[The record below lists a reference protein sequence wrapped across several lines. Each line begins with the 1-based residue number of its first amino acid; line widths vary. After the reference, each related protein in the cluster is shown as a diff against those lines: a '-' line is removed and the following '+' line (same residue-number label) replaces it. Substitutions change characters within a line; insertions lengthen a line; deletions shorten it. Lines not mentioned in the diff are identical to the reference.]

1 MNDAKEHLRYRVADA
16 EKDFRMSYSETNS
29 VWVIGHKN
37 PDTDSICAAIAYAA
51 LKNETER
58 EHYEPKRAGAMN
70 GETTYVLNYFGV
82 EPPEQIYD
90 VGAQVKDINIRRT
103 AGVRDGITLKKA
115 WELMQTERVVT
126 LPVVNENRKLIGV
139 ISNNDIAMCY
149 MEVSNLESLSQA
161 RPRYRNIIETLNG
174 TLLTGNE
181 HGIFM
186 HGKVEVA
193 AGNKER
199 VEEYIEK
206 DDLVILGDREE
217 MQRRS
222 LELDVSC
229 MVICGGSQVS
239 SEMLEM
245 AKRRDC
251 VLISTP
257 YDTFTTAR
265 LINQSMPIKSIM
277 SKKGLVTFE
286 LEDYVD
292 DIREVMSKERHRD
305 FPVLDSDG
313 DYVGMISR
321 RNLLNMQKKRVV
333 LVDHNEKTQAV
344 DGIAGAE
351 ILEIIDHHRL
361 GSLETM
367 SPVFFRNQPLGS
379 TSSIIWK
386 MYQEKGVEV
395 DKKIAGLL
403 CAAIIS
409 DTLMFRSPT
418 CTAFDKEAA
427 QELAAIAGIDIQTFA
442 SNMFRAG
449 SDFSKKSIE
458 EICYLDFK
466 TFSAEKINF
475 GVSQI
480 SAMSALDL
488 EDVKQRVQDYLDTM
502 LMERKLD
509 MVFVMLTNIVME
521 QSEVLCAGE
530 GARRVLEQAFRDA
543 REGGE
548 EVLLRGVVSRKK
560 QFIPELIGA
569 MQEM

>member
-1 MNDAKEHLRYRVADA
+1 MNYQ
-16 EKDFRMSYSETNS
+16 ETNS
-29 VWVIGHKN
+29 VWIIGHKN
-37 PDTDSICAAIAYAA
+37 PDADSICAAIAYAA
-51 LKNETER
+51 LKNQTDR
-58 EHYEPKRAGAMN
+58 EQYVPKRAGSMN
-70 GETTYVLNYFGV
+70 GETQYVLDYFGV
-82 EPPEQIYD
+82 EAPEEVSD

-103 AGVRDGITLKKA
+103 AGVREGITLKKA

-126 LPVVNENRKLIGV
+126 LPIVNESRKLVGL

-149 MEVSNLESLSQA
+149 MEVSNQESLSQA
-161 RPRYRNIIETLNG
+161 RPRYHNIIETLNG

-193 AGNKER
+193 AGNRER
-199 VEEYIEK
+199 VEEYIAK

-217 MQRRS
+217 MQVRS

-229 MVICGGSQVS
+229 MIICGGSQVS
-239 SEMLEM
+239 KQVLDM
-245 AKRRDC
+245 AASRDC

-265 LINQSMPIKSIM
+265 LINQSMPIRSIM
-277 SKKGLVTFE
+277 TRNNLITFE
-286 LEDYVD
+286 LDDYVE

-305 FPVLDSDG
+305 FPVLDENG

-321 RNLLNMQKKRVV
+321 RNLLNMQKKRVI

-344 DGIAGAE
+344 DGISGAE
-351 ILEIIDHHRL
+351 ILEIIDHHRI
-361 GSLETM
+361 GSLETI

-379 TSSIIWK
+379 TSSIIWS
-386 MYQEKGVEV
+386 MYQEKGIEV
-395 DKKIAGLL
+395 DPKIAGLL

-418 CTAFDKEAA
+418 CTQFDQMAA
-427 QELAAIAGIDIQTFA
+427 QTLAQIAGIDIETFA

-449 SDFSKKSIE
+449 SDFSKKTIQ

-466 TFSAEKINF
+466 TFTAEKVTF

-488 EDVKQRVQDYLDTM
+488 EEVKRRMQEYLDTM
-502 LMERKLD
+502 LLERKLD
-509 MVFVMLTNIVME
+509 MVFIMLTNIVQE
-521 QSEVLCAGE
+521 QSEILCAGE
-530 GARRVLEQAFRDA
+530 GAARILSQAFTNAEIEDN
-543 REGGE
+543 ET
-548 EVLLRGVVSRKK
+548 LLKGVISRKK
-560 QFIPELIGA
+560 QFIPELIRA
-569 MQEM
+569 LQES

>member
-1 MNDAKEHLRYRVADA
+1 MNYQG
-16 EKDFRMSYSETNS
+16 TNS
-29 VWVIGHKN
+29 VWIIGHKN

-51 LKNETER
+51 LKNQTER
-58 EHYEPKRAGAMN
+58 EQYVPKRAGAMN
-70 GETTYVLNYFGV
+70 GETQYVLDYFGV
-82 EPPEQIYD
+82 EAPEEVYD

-126 LPVVNENRKLIGV
+126 LPIVNESRKLVGL

-149 MEVSNLESLSQA
+149 MEVSNQESLSQA
-161 RPRYRNIIETLNG
+161 RPRYHNIIETLNG

-193 AGNKER
+193 AGNRER
-199 VEEYIEK
+199 VEEYIAK
-206 DDLVILGDREE
+206 DDLVILGDRDE
-217 MQRRS
+217 MQVRS

-229 MVICGGSQVS
+229 MIICGGSQVS
-239 SEMLEM
+239 KQILEM
-245 AKRRDC
+245 AKSRDC

-265 LINQSMPIKSIM
+265 LINQSMPIRSIM
-277 SKKGLVTFE
+277 TRNNLVTFE
-286 LEDYVD
+286 LDDYVD

-305 FPVLDSDG
+305 FPVLDENG

-321 RNLLNMQKKRVV
+321 RNLLSMQKKRVI

-344 DGIAGAE
+344 DGISGAE

-379 TSSIIWK
+379 TSSIIWS
-386 MYQEKGVEV
+386 MYQEKGIEV
-395 DKKIAGLL
+395 DPKIAGLL

-418 CTAFDKEAA
+418 CTQYDREAA
-427 QELAAIAGIDIQTFA
+427 QTLAQIAGIDIETFA

-449 SDFSKKSIE
+449 SDFSKKTIE

-466 TFSAEKINF
+466 TFTAEKITF

-488 EDVKQRVQDYLDTM
+488 ADVKSRVQEYLDTM
-502 LMERKLD
+502 LLERKLD
-509 MVFVMLTNIVME
+509 MVFIMLTDIVQE
-521 QSEVLCAGE
+521 QSQILCAGE
-530 GARRVLEQAFRDA
+530 GAARILAQAFVRA
-543 REGGE
+543 QVE
-548 EVLLRGVVSRKK
+548 ENETLLKGVVSRKK
-560 QFIPELIGA
+560 QFIPELIRA
-569 MQEM
+569 LQES

>member
-1 MNDAKEHLRYRVADA
+1 MNYQ
-16 EKDFRMSYSETNS
+16 ETNS
-29 VWVIGHKN
+29 VWIIGHKN
-37 PDTDSICAAIAYAA
+37 PDADSICAAIAYAA
-51 LKNETER
+51 LKNQTDR
-58 EHYEPKRAGAMN
+58 EQYVPKRAGSMN
-70 GETTYVLNYFGV
+70 GETQYVLDYFGV
-82 EPPEQIYD
+82 EAPEEVSD

-103 AGVRDGITLKKA
+103 AGVREGITLKKA

-126 LPVVNENRKLIGV
+126 LPIVNESRKLAGL

-149 MEVSNLESLSQA
+149 MEVSNQESLSQA
-161 RPRYRNIIETLNG
+161 RPRYHNIIETLNG

-193 AGNKER
+193 AGNRER
-199 VEEYIEK
+199 VEEYIAK

-217 MQRRS
+217 MQVRS

-229 MVICGGSQVS
+229 MIICGGSQVS
-239 SEMLEM
+239 KQILDM
-245 AKRRDC
+245 AASRDC

-265 LINQSMPIKSIM
+265 LINQSMPIRSIM
-277 SKKGLVTFE
+277 TKNNLITFE
-286 LEDYVD
+286 LDDYVE

-305 FPVLDSDG
+305 FPVLDENG

-321 RNLLNMQKKRVV
+321 RNLLNMQKKRVI

-344 DGIAGAE
+344 DGISGAE
-351 ILEIIDHHRL
+351 ILEIIDHHRI
-361 GSLETM
+361 GSLETI

-379 TSSIIWK
+379 TSSIIWS
-386 MYQEKGVEV
+386 MYQEKGIEV
-395 DKKIAGLL
+395 DPKIAGLL

-418 CTAFDKEAA
+418 CTQFDQMAA
-427 QELAAIAGIDIQTFA
+427 QTLAQIAGIDIETFA

-449 SDFSKKSIE
+449 SDFSKKTIQ

-466 TFSAEKINF
+466 TFTAEKVTF

-488 EDVKQRVQDYLDTM
+488 EEVKRRMQEYLDTM
-502 LMERKLD
+502 LLERKLD
-509 MVFVMLTNIVME
+509 MVFIMLTNIVQE
-521 QSEVLCAGE
+521 QSEILCAGE
-530 GARRVLEQAFRDA
+530 GAARILSQAFANAEIEDN
-543 REGGE
+543 ET
-548 EVLLRGVVSRKK
+548 LLKGVISRKK
-560 QFIPELIGA
+560 QFIPELIRA
-569 MQEM
+569 LQES

>member
-1 MNDAKEHLRYRVADA
+1 MNYQG
-16 EKDFRMSYSETNS
+16 TNS
-29 VWVIGHKN
+29 VWIIGHKN

-51 LKNETER
+51 LKNQTER
-58 EHYEPKRAGAMN
+58 EQYVPKRAGAMN
-70 GETTYVLNYFGV
+70 GETQYVLDYFGV
-82 EPPEQIYD
+82 DAPEEVSD

-126 LPVVNENRKLIGV
+126 LPVVNESRKLSGL

-149 MEVSNLESLSQA
+149 MEVSNQESLSQA
-161 RPRYRNIIETLNG
+161 RPRYHNIIETLNG

-193 AGNKER
+193 AGNRER
-199 VEEYIEK
+199 VEEYIAK

-217 MQRRS
+217 MQVRS
-222 LELDVSC
+222 LELDASC
-229 MVICGGSQVS
+229 MIICGGSQVS
-239 SEMLEM
+239 KQVLEM
-245 AKRRDC
+245 AKSRDC

-265 LINQSMPIKSIM
+265 LINQSMPIRSIM
-277 SKKGLVTFE
+277 TKNDLITFE
-286 LEDYVD
+286 LDDYVE

-305 FPVLDSDG
+305 FPVLDENG

-321 RNLLNMQKKRVV
+321 RNLLNMQKKRVI

-344 DGIAGAE
+344 DGISGAE
-351 ILEIIDHHRL
+351 ILEIIDHHRI
-361 GSLETM
+361 GSLETI
-367 SPVFFRNQPLGS
+367 SSVFFRNQPLGS
-379 TSSIIWK
+379 TSSIIWS
-386 MYQEKGVEV
+386 MYQEKGIEV
-395 DKKIAGLL
+395 DPQIAGLL

-418 CTAFDKEAA
+418 CTQLDQMAA
-427 QELAAIAGIDIQTFA
+427 QTLAQIAGIDIETFA

-449 SDFSKKSIE
+449 SDFSKKTIQ

-466 TFSAEKINF
+466 TFTAEKVTF

-488 EDVKQRVQDYLDTM
+488 EEVKRRMQEYLDTM
-502 LMERKLD
+502 LLERKLD
-509 MVFVMLTNIVME
+509 MVFIMLTNIVQE
-521 QSEVLCAGE
+521 QSEILCAGE
-530 GARRVLEQAFRDA
+530 GAGKILAQAFPNAQVD
-543 REGGE
+543 EDE
-548 EVLLRGVVSRKK
+548 TLLKGVVSRKK
-560 QFIPELIGA
+560 QFIPELIRA
-569 MQEM
+569 LQES

>member
-1 MNDAKEHLRYRVADA
+1 MNYQ
-16 EKDFRMSYSETNS
+16 ETNS
-29 VWVIGHKN
+29 VWIIGHKN
-37 PDTDSICAAIAYAA
+37 PDADSICAAIAYAA
-51 LKNETER
+51 LKNQTDR
-58 EHYEPKRAGAMN
+58 EHYVPKRAGSMN
-70 GETTYVLNYFGV
+70 GETQYVLDYFGV
-82 EPPEQIYD
+82 EAPEEVSD

-103 AGVRDGITLKKA
+103 AGVREGITLKKA

-126 LPVVNENRKLIGV
+126 LPIVNESRKLVGL

-149 MEVSNLESLSQA
+149 MEVSNQESLSQA
-161 RPRYRNIIETLNG
+161 RPRYHNIIETLNG

-193 AGNKER
+193 AGNRER
-199 VEEYIEK
+199 VEEYIAK

-217 MQRRS
+217 MQVRS

-229 MVICGGSQVS
+229 MIICGGSQVS
-239 SEMLEM
+239 KQVLDM
-245 AKRRDC
+245 AASRDC

-265 LINQSMPIKSIM
+265 LINQSMPIRSIM
-277 SKKGLVTFE
+277 TKNNLITFE
-286 LEDYVD
+286 LDDYVE

-305 FPVLDSDG
+305 FPVLDENG

-321 RNLLNMQKKRVV
+321 RNLLNMQKKRVI

-344 DGIAGAE
+344 DGISGAE
-351 ILEIIDHHRL
+351 ILEIIDHHRI
-361 GSLETM
+361 GSLETI

-379 TSSIIWK
+379 TSSIIWS
-386 MYQEKGVEV
+386 MYQEKGIEV
-395 DKKIAGLL
+395 DPKIAGLL

-418 CTAFDKEAA
+418 CTQFDQMAA
-427 QELAAIAGIDIQTFA
+427 QTLAQIAGIDIETFA

-449 SDFSKKSIE
+449 SDFSKKTIQ

-466 TFSAEKINF
+466 TFTAEKVTF

-488 EDVKQRVQDYLDTM
+488 EEVKRRMQEYLDTM
-502 LMERKLD
+502 LLERKLD
-509 MVFVMLTNIVME
+509 MVFIMLTNIVQE
-521 QSEVLCAGE
+521 QSEILCAGE
-530 GARRVLEQAFRDA
+530 GAARILSQAFA
-543 REGGE
+543 NAEIE
-548 EVLLRGVVSRKK
+548 NNETLLKGVVSRKK
-560 QFIPELIGA
+560 QFIPELIRA
-569 MQEM
+569 LQES

>member
-1 MNDAKEHLRYRVADA
+1 MNYQG
-16 EKDFRMSYSETNS
+16 TNS

-51 LKNETER
+51 LKNQTER
-58 EHYEPKRAGAMN
+58 EQYVPKRAGSMN
-70 GETTYVLNYFGV
+70 GETQYVLDYFGV
-82 EPPEQIYD
+82 EAPEEVYD

-103 AGVRDGITLKKA
+103 AGVREGITLKKA

-126 LPVVNENRKLIGV
+126 LPIVNESRKLAGL

-149 MEVSNLESLSQA
+149 MEVSNQESLSQA
-161 RPRYRNIIETLNG
+161 RPRYHNIIETLNG

-193 AGNKER
+193 AGNRER
-199 VEEYIEK
+199 VDEYIAK
-206 DDLVILGDREE
+206 DDLVILGDRDE
-217 MQRRS
+217 MQVRS

-229 MVICGGSQVS
+229 MIICGGSQVS
-239 SEMLEM
+239 KQILEM
-245 AKRRDC
+245 AKSRDC

-265 LINQSMPIKSIM
+265 LINQSMPIRSIM
-277 SKKGLVTFE
+277 TRNNLVTFE
-286 LEDYVD
+286 LDDYVD

-305 FPVLDSDG
+305 FPVLDENG

-321 RNLLNMQKKRVV
+321 RNLLSMQKKRVI

-379 TSSIIWK
+379 TSSIIWS
-386 MYQEKGVEV
+386 MYQEKGIEV
-395 DKKIAGLL
+395 DPKIAGLL

-418 CTAFDKEAA
+418 CTQYDREAA
-427 QELAAIAGIDIQTFA
+427 QTLAQIAGIDIETFA

-449 SDFSKKSIE
+449 SDFSKKTIE

-466 TFSAEKINF
+466 TFTAEKITF

-488 EDVKQRVQDYLDTM
+488 ADVKSRVQEYLDTM
-502 LMERKLD
+502 LLERKLD
-509 MVFVMLTNIVME
+509 MVFIMLTDIVQE
-521 QSEVLCAGE
+521 QSQILCAGE
-530 GARRVLEQAFRDA
+530 GAARILSQAFTNAEIEDN
-543 REGGE
+543 ET
-548 EVLLRGVVSRKK
+548 LLKGVISRKK
-560 QFIPELIGA
+560 QFIPELIRA
-569 MQEM
+569 LQES

>member
-1 MNDAKEHLRYRVADA
+1 MNYQG
-16 EKDFRMSYSETNS
+16 TNS
-29 VWVIGHKN
+29 VWIIGHKN

-51 LKNETER
+51 LKNQTER
-58 EHYEPKRAGAMN
+58 EQYVPKRAGSMN
-70 GETTYVLNYFGV
+70 GETQYVLDYFGV
-82 EPPEQIYD
+82 EAPEEVYD

-103 AGVRDGITLKKA
+103 AGVREGITLKKA

-126 LPVVNENRKLIGV
+126 LPIVNESRKLAGL

-149 MEVSNLESLSQA
+149 MEVSNQESLSQA
-161 RPRYRNIIETLNG
+161 RPRYHNIIETLNG

-193 AGNKER
+193 AGNRER
-199 VEEYIEK
+199 VDEYIAK
-206 DDLVILGDREE
+206 DDLVILGDRDE
-217 MQRRS
+217 MQVRS

-229 MVICGGSQVS
+229 MIICGGSQVS
-239 SEMLEM
+239 KQILEM
-245 AKRRDC
+245 AKSRDC

-265 LINQSMPIKSIM
+265 LINQSMPIRSIM
-277 SKKGLVTFE
+277 TRNNLVTFE
-286 LEDYVD
+286 LDDYVD

-305 FPVLDSDG
+305 FPVLDENG

-321 RNLLNMQKKRVV
+321 RNLLSMQKKRVI

-379 TSSIIWK
+379 TSSIIWS
-386 MYQEKGVEV
+386 MYQEKGIEV
-395 DKKIAGLL
+395 DPKIAGLL

-418 CTAFDKEAA
+418 CTRYDREAA
-427 QELAAIAGIDIQTFA
+427 QTLAQIAGIDIETFA

-449 SDFSKKSIE
+449 SDFSKKTIE

-466 TFSAEKINF
+466 TFTAEKITF

-488 EDVKQRVQDYLDTM
+488 ADVKSRVQEYLDTM
-502 LMERKLD
+502 LLERKLD
-509 MVFVMLTNIVME
+509 MVFIMLTDIVQE
-521 QSEVLCAGE
+521 QSQILCAGE
-530 GARRVLEQAFRDA
+530 GAARILAQAFVRA
-543 REGGE
+543 QVE
-548 EVLLRGVVSRKK
+548 ENETLLKGVVSRKK
-560 QFIPELIGA
+560 QFIPELIRA
-569 MQEM
+569 LQES

>member
-1 MNDAKEHLRYRVADA
+1 MNYQ
-16 EKDFRMSYSETNS
+16 ETNS
-29 VWVIGHKN
+29 VWIIGHKN
-37 PDTDSICAAIAYAA
+37 PDADSICAAIAYAA
-51 LKNETER
+51 LKNQTDR
-58 EHYEPKRAGAMN
+58 EQYVPKRAGSMN
-70 GETTYVLNYFGV
+70 GETQYVLDYFGV
-82 EPPEQIYD
+82 EAPEEVSD

-103 AGVRDGITLKKA
+103 AGVREGITLKKA

-126 LPVVNENRKLIGV
+126 LPIVNESRKLAGL

-149 MEVSNLESLSQA
+149 MEVSNQESLSQA
-161 RPRYRNIIETLNG
+161 RPRYHNIIETLNG

-193 AGNKER
+193 AGNRER
-199 VEEYIEK
+199 VEEYIAK

-217 MQRRS
+217 MQVRS

-229 MVICGGSQVS
+229 MIICGGSQVS
-239 SEMLEM
+239 KQILDM
-245 AKRRDC
+245 AASRDC

-265 LINQSMPIKSIM
+265 LINQSMPIRSIM
-277 SKKGLVTFE
+277 TKNNLITFE
-286 LEDYVD
+286 LDDYVE

-305 FPVLDSDG
+305 FPVLDENG

-321 RNLLNMQKKRVV
+321 RNLLNMQKKRVI

-344 DGIAGAE
+344 DGISGAE
-351 ILEIIDHHRL
+351 ILEIIDHHRI
-361 GSLETM
+361 GSLETI

-379 TSSIIWK
+379 TSSIIWS
-386 MYQEKGVEV
+386 MYQEKGIEV
-395 DKKIAGLL
+395 DPKIAGLL

-418 CTAFDKEAA
+418 CTQFDQMAA
-427 QELAAIAGIDIQTFA
+427 QTLAQIAGIDIETFA

-449 SDFSKKSIE
+449 SDFSKKTIQ

-466 TFSAEKINF
+466 TFTAEKVTF

-488 EDVKQRVQDYLDTM
+488 EEVKRRMQEYLDTM
-502 LMERKLD
+502 LLERKLD
-509 MVFVMLTNIVME
+509 MVFIMLTNIVQE
-521 QSEVLCAGE
+521 QSEILCAGE
-530 GARRVLEQAFRDA
+530 GATRILSQAFTNAEIEDN
-543 REGGE
+543 ET
-548 EVLLRGVVSRKK
+548 LLKGVISRKK
-560 QFIPELIGA
+560 QFIPELIRA
-569 MQEM
+569 LQES

>member
-1 MNDAKEHLRYRVADA
+1 MNYQ
-16 EKDFRMSYSETNS
+16 ETNS
-29 VWVIGHKN
+29 VWIIGHKN
-37 PDTDSICAAIAYAA
+37 PDADSICAAIAYAA
-51 LKNETER
+51 LKNQTDR
-58 EHYEPKRAGAMN
+58 EQYVPKRAGSMN
-70 GETTYVLNYFGV
+70 GETQYVLDYFGV
-82 EPPEQIYD
+82 EAPEEVSD

-103 AGVRDGITLKKA
+103 AGVREGITLKKA

-126 LPVVNENRKLIGV
+126 LPIVNESRKLAGL

-149 MEVSNLESLSQA
+149 MEVSNQESLSQA
-161 RPRYRNIIETLNG
+161 RPRYHNIIETLNG

-193 AGNKER
+193 AGNRER
-199 VEEYIEK
+199 VEEYIAK

-217 MQRRS
+217 MQVRS

-229 MVICGGSQVS
+229 MIICGGSQVS
-239 SEMLEM
+239 KQVLDM
-245 AKRRDC
+245 AASRDC

-265 LINQSMPIKSIM
+265 LINQSMPIRSIM
-277 SKKGLVTFE
+277 TKNNLITFE
-286 LEDYVD
+286 LDDYVE

-305 FPVLDSDG
+305 FPVLDENG

-321 RNLLNMQKKRVV
+321 RNLLNMQKKRVI

-344 DGIAGAE
+344 DGISGAE
-351 ILEIIDHHRL
+351 ILEIIDHHRI
-361 GSLETM
+361 GSLETI

-379 TSSIIWK
+379 TSSIIWS
-386 MYQEKGVEV
+386 MYQEKGIEV
-395 DKKIAGLL
+395 DPKIAGLL

-418 CTAFDKEAA
+418 CTQFDQMAA
-427 QELAAIAGIDIQTFA
+427 QTLAQIAGIDIETFA

-449 SDFSKKSIE
+449 SDFSKKTIQ

-466 TFSAEKINF
+466 TFTAEKVTF

-488 EDVKQRVQDYLDTM
+488 EEVKRRMQEYLDTM
-502 LMERKLD
+502 LLERKLD
-509 MVFVMLTNIVME
+509 MVFIMLTNIVQE
-521 QSEVLCAGE
+521 QSEILCAGE
-530 GARRVLEQAFRDA
+530 GAARILSQAFTNAEIEDN
-543 REGGE
+543 ET
-548 EVLLRGVVSRKK
+548 LLKGVISRKK
-560 QFIPELIGA
+560 QFIPELIRA
-569 MQEM
+569 LQES

>member
-1 MNDAKEHLRYRVADA
+1 MNYQ
-16 EKDFRMSYSETNS
+16 ETNS
-29 VWVIGHKN
+29 VWIIGHKN
-37 PDTDSICAAIAYAA
+37 PDADSICAAIAYAA
-51 LKNETER
+51 LKNQTDR
-58 EHYEPKRAGAMN
+58 EHYVPKRAGSMN
-70 GETTYVLNYFGV
+70 GETQYVLDYFGV
-82 EPPEQIYD
+82 EAPEEVSD

-103 AGVRDGITLKKA
+103 AGVREGITLKKA

-126 LPVVNENRKLIGV
+126 LPIVNESRKLVGL

-149 MEVSNLESLSQA
+149 MEVSNQESLSQA
-161 RPRYRNIIETLNG
+161 RPRYHNIIETLNG

-186 HGKVEVA
+186 NGKVEVA
-193 AGNKER
+193 AGNRER
-199 VEEYIEK
+199 VEEYIAK

-217 MQRRS
+217 MQVRS

-229 MVICGGSQVS
+229 MIICGGSQVS
-239 SEMLEM
+239 KQILDM
-245 AKRRDC
+245 AASRDC

-265 LINQSMPIKSIM
+265 LINQSMPIRSIM
-277 SKKGLVTFE
+277 TKNNLITFE
-286 LEDYVD
+286 LDDYVE

-305 FPVLDSDG
+305 FPVLDENG

-321 RNLLNMQKKRVV
+321 RNLLNMQKKRVI

-344 DGIAGAE
+344 DGISGAE
-351 ILEIIDHHRL
+351 ILEIIDHHRI
-361 GSLETM
+361 GSLETI

-379 TSSIIWK
+379 TSSIIWS
-386 MYQEKGVEV
+386 MYQEKGIEV
-395 DKKIAGLL
+395 DPKIAGLL

-418 CTAFDKEAA
+418 CTQFDQMAA
-427 QELAAIAGIDIQTFA
+427 QTLAQIAGIDIETFA

-449 SDFSKKSIE
+449 SDFSKKTIQ

-466 TFSAEKINF
+466 TFTAEKVTF

-488 EDVKQRVQDYLDTM
+488 EEVKRRMQEYLDTM
-502 LMERKLD
+502 LLERKLD
-509 MVFVMLTNIVME
+509 MVFIMLTNIVQE
-521 QSEVLCAGE
+521 QSEILCAGE
-530 GARRVLEQAFRDA
+530 GAARILSQAFA
-543 REGGE
+543 NAEIE
-548 EVLLRGVVSRKK
+548 NNETLLKGVVSRKK
-560 QFIPELIGA
+560 QFIPELIRA
-569 MQEM
+569 LQES

>member
-1 MNDAKEHLRYRVADA
+1 MNYQ
-16 EKDFRMSYSETNS
+16 ETNS
-29 VWVIGHKN
+29 VWIVGHKN

-51 LKNETER
+51 LKNQTER
-58 EHYEPKRAGAMN
+58 EHYVPKRAGAMN
-70 GETTYVLNYFGV
+70 GETQYVLEYFGV
-82 EPPEQIYD
+82 EAPEEVSD

-103 AGVRDGITLKKA
+103 AGVREGITLKKA

-126 LPVVNENRKLIGV
+126 LPIVNESRKLAGV

-149 MEVSNLESLSQA
+149 MEVSNQESLSQA
-161 RPRYRNIIETLNG
+161 RPRYHNIIETLNG

-193 AGNKER
+193 AGNRER
-199 VEEYIEK
+199 VEEYIAK

-217 MQRRS
+217 MQVRS
-222 LELDVSC
+222 LELDASC
-229 MVICGGSQVS
+229 MIICGGSQVS
-239 SEMLEM
+239 KQILDM
-245 AKRRDC
+245 AANRDC

-265 LINQSMPIKSIM
+265 LINQSMPIRSIM
-277 SKKGLVTFE
+277 TRNNLITFE
-286 LEDYVD
+286 LDDYVE

-305 FPVLDSDG
+305 FPVLDDNG

-321 RNLLNMQKKRVV
+321 RNLLNMQKKRVI

-344 DGIAGAE
+344 DGISGAE
-351 ILEIIDHHRL
+351 ILEIIDHHRI

-379 TSSIIWK
+379 TSSIIWS
-386 MYQEKGVEV
+386 MYQEKGIEV
-395 DKKIAGLL
+395 DPKIAGLL

-418 CTAFDKEAA
+418 CTQFDKMAA
-427 QELAAIAGIDIQTFA
+427 QTLAQIADIDIETFA

-449 SDFSKKSIE
+449 SDFSKKTIE

-466 TFSAEKINF
+466 TFTAEKVTF
-475 GVSQI
+475 GVSQV

-488 EDVKQRVQDYLDTM
+488 EEVKRRMQEYLDTM
-502 LMERKLD
+502 LLERKLD
-509 MVFVMLTNIVME
+509 MVFIMLTNIVQE
-521 QSEVLCAGE
+521 QSEILCAGE
-530 GARRVLEQAFRDA
+530 GAARILSQAFA
-543 REGGE
+543 NAEIGE
-548 EVLLRGVVSRKK
+548 NETLLKGVVSRKK
-560 QFIPELIGA
+560 QFIPELIRA
-569 MQEM
+569 LQES

>member
-1 MNDAKEHLRYRVADA
+1 MNYQ
-16 EKDFRMSYSETNS
+16 ETNS
-29 VWVIGHKN
+29 VWIIGHKN
-37 PDTDSICAAIAYAA
+37 PDADSICAAIAYAA
-51 LKNETER
+51 LKNQTDR
-58 EHYEPKRAGAMN
+58 EHYVPKRAGSMN
-70 GETTYVLNYFGV
+70 GETQYVLDYFGV
-82 EPPEQIYD
+82 EAPEEVSD

-103 AGVRDGITLKKA
+103 AGVREGITLKKA

-126 LPVVNENRKLIGV
+126 LPIVNESRKLVGL

-149 MEVSNLESLSQA
+149 MEVSNQESLSQA
-161 RPRYRNIIETLNG
+161 RPRYHNIIETLNG

-193 AGNKER
+193 AGNRER
-199 VEEYIEK
+199 VEEYIAK

-217 MQRRS
+217 MQVRS

-229 MVICGGSQVS
+229 MIICGGSQVS
-239 SEMLEM
+239 KQVLDM
-245 AKRRDC
+245 AASRDC

-265 LINQSMPIKSIM
+265 LINQSMPIRSIM
-277 SKKGLVTFE
+277 TRNNLITFE
-286 LEDYVD
+286 LDDYVE

-305 FPVLDSDG
+305 FPVLDENG

-321 RNLLNMQKKRVV
+321 RNLLNMQKKRVI

-344 DGIAGAE
+344 DGISGAE
-351 ILEIIDHHRL
+351 ILEIIDHHRI
-361 GSLETM
+361 GSLETI

-379 TSSIIWK
+379 TSSIIWS
-386 MYQEKGVEV
+386 MYQEKGIEV
-395 DKKIAGLL
+395 DPKIAGLL

-418 CTAFDKEAA
+418 CTQFDQMAA
-427 QELAAIAGIDIQTFA
+427 QTLAQIAGIDIETFA

-449 SDFSKKSIE
+449 SDFSKKTIQ

-466 TFSAEKINF
+466 TFTAEKVTF

-488 EDVKQRVQDYLDTM
+488 EEVKRRMQEYLDTM
-502 LMERKLD
+502 LLERKLD
-509 MVFVMLTNIVME
+509 MVFIMLTNIVQE
-521 QSEVLCAGE
+521 QSEILCAGE
-530 GARRVLEQAFRDA
+530 GAARILSQAFANAEIEDN
-543 REGGE
+543 ET
-548 EVLLRGVVSRKK
+548 LLKGVVSRKK
-560 QFIPELIGA
+560 QFIPELIRA
-569 MQEM
+569 LQES